1 MKILKLLRRIKFYP
15 KKYIKRRKKMNANLL
30 EQFEELKVLVE
41 SIQKDV
47 LKNHQGNK
55 SAGVRARKGLR
66 QVKKMAADLVK
77 TSLDSDKT
85 T

>member
-1 MKILKLLRRIKFYP
+1 MSSIEIYNKINEHWGVFIENHERFNE
-15 KKYIKRRKKMNANLL
+15 KKVKA
-30 EQFEELKVLVE
+30 
-41 SIQKDV
+41 
-47 LKNHQGNK
+47 
-55 SAGVRARKGLR
+55 AGVRARKGLR